1 MFNICPSFKA
11 LFTCAAIL
19 FMLTIIELHGLKCK
33 RARKAEWAND
43 TESLDSLCPYRKG
56 TEERCY
62 VLNCSDGNSHRADWG
77 CVADFGDA
85 HFQCPASC
93 FNANSFACKCLLGAA
108 GVDMSN
114 ENMNI
119 LNGRTFE
126 KALPYDDD
134 NNNEYNYNYYNY
146 NDFYNYDAF
155 DYEFHCDHDDFHS
168 DYADIGC
175 SVNVYGHGCDSQ
187 QLPYQNGPYRLPSCL
202 HDFTCAVPLTLKRW
216 AYDEENVTKTPG

>member
-119 LNGRTFE
+119 VVPPELLKKPCPTTTTTTTSTTTTTTTTTTSTTTTPSTTSSTATTTTSTATTLTSDVPSTFTATGSQITE
-126 KALPYDDD
+126 TASSAAIRSSCHIKTVPIVFLLVYMILRALS
-134 NNNEYNYNYYNY
+134 
-146 NDFYNYDAF
+146 
-155 DYEFHCDHDDFHS
+155 H
-168 DYADIGC
+168 
-175 SVNVYGHGCDSQ
+175 
-187 QLPYQNGPYRLPSCL
+187 
-202 HDFTCAVPLTLKRW
+202 
-216 AYDEENVTKTPG
+216 